1 MAQRTALFHFCSH
14 ISAVMS
20 TASSMEHLF
29 QTRYIYMVSV
39 ALSSHMQRIEAF
51 WSSLRRWCTDWW
63 INLFQVIVMHRIV
76 VIVSTGTTFRVCS
89 WRVCLKTLTSSTS
102 VHNYSNFK
110 AEF

>member
-1 MAQRTALFHFCSH
+1 MRADCGTENSIVSFLQPYLCHDVNSFKYG
-14 ISAVMS
+14 
-20 TASSMEHLF
+20 ASVSN
-29 QTRYIYMVSV
+29 QVYYMVSV

-89 WRVCLKTLTSSTS
+89 WRVCLKTLT
-102 VHNYSNFK
+102 
-110 AEF
+110 